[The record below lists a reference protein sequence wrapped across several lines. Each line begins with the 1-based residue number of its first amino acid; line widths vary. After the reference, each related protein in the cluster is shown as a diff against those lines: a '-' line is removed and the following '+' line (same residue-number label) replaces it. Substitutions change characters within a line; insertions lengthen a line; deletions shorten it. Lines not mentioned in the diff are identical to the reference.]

1 MSFDVAWCVFCNVL
15 FKKYSD
21 TWIKASPVGHIG
33 DLSIEEYT
41 KLCYDESLIS
51 ENDKESQAMYIYYLC
66 SIKDSYG
73 ISLQRLKSARATQAQ
88 AQALRLTGIRFRV
101 QAATRYISTTA
112 QTANGYLLRP

>member
-73 ISLQRLKSARATQAQ
+73 ISLPDMNLTNQVYCSINKAKLFHEQKSLENRLFGSKNKTI
-88 AQALRLTGIRFRV
+88 GK
-101 QAATRYISTTA
+101 
-112 QTANGYLLRP
+112 